1 MIFFHIQVSVCMLVY
16 MYHYLYILKHQSKWD
31 FFQFRCL
38 SVCISECQYVSV
50 SVCIYQCLYIS
61 VSVCISVCMYQCQY
75 VSVSVCMCVSV
86 YISECVCLC
95 FFLVVYNKAQ
105 VQRISNREFKLWT
118 FLQGLATFLVEKCV
132 ISHQSRNIVQNLT
145 ANHHT
150 FPFITK
156 WTFIHA

>member
-16 MYHYLYILKHQSKWD
+16 MYHYLYILKHQSKWV

-61 VSVCISVCMYQCQY
+61 VSVCISVCMYQCLY
-75 VSVSVCMCVSV
+75 VSVSVCLCVSV
-86 YISECVCLC
+86 CISERVCVCLC

-105 VQRISNREFKLWT
+105 AQRISNREFKLWT
-118 FLQGLATFLVEKCV
+118 FLQGSGDFSCWEMCNVSPVPKYRLK
-132 ISHQSRNIVQNLT
+132 SNS
-145 ANHHT
+145 
-150 FPFITK
+150 
-156 WTFIHA
+156 

>member
-1 MIFFHIQVSVCMLVY
+1 MFKSK
-16 MYHYLYILKHQSKWD
+16 YLYIIKHKSKSD
-31 FFQFRCL
+31 FFPHSGICLYACLYVSLLVYSKASIKMRFFQFRCL

-50 SVCIYQCLYIS
+50 SACIYQCLYIS

-86 YISECVCLC
+86 CISECVCLC

-118 FLQGLATFLVEKCV
+118 FLQGTESRVATFLAETCV
-132 ISHQSRNIVQNLT
+132 MSHQS
-145 ANHHT
+145 
-150 FPFITK
+150 PD
-156 WTFIHA
+156 